1 MLINAKER
9 VTLEHFKQLKQ
20 VAEELNVTVS
30 YLRGYVTVL
39 EQEGYSSHIQRD
51 SRNHR
56 LFSEKNIAGLKH
68 MIHLIKNATYTIQEA
83 AQDSVQNTDMI
94 HESIK
99 KNNHSEN
106 IENFLQRV
114 MYKS

>member
-30 YLRGYVTVL
+30 SLRGYVTVL

-68 MIHLIKNATYTIQEA
+68 MIHLIKLRLIRFKKLLKILCKIQ
-83 AQDSVQNTDMI
+83 I
-94 HESIK
+94 
-99 KNNHSEN
+99 
-106 IENFLQRV
+106 
-114 MYKS
+114 

>member
-20 VAEELNVTVS
+20 VAEELN
-30 YLRGYVTVL
+30 VTVL

-68 MIHLIKNATYTIQEA
+68 MIHLIKKATYTIQEA